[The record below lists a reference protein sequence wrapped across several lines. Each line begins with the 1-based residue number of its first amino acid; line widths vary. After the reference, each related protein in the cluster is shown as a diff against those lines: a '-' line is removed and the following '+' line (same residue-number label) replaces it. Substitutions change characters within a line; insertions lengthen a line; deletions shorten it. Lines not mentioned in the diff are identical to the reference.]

1 MDYFQALGG
10 DFMYHINARKSI
22 GTPRPTLY
30 PRIQEFGLR
39 PEFTYL
45 QLIAIYLPYSFA
57 DLKGVTKSF
66 SPVRNAPKRVE
77 VPIKT
82 TQLPL
87 PEKRGSSTAS
97 NQDLASCKQ

>member
-10 DFMYHINARKSI
+10 DFMYHMECQEINWNSTFHLISMYSRI
-22 GTPRPTLY
+22 WTL
-30 PRIQEFGLR
+30 RLK
-39 PEFTYL
+39 FTYL
-45 QLIAIYLPYSFA
+45 QHIANNLPYSFT

-66 SPVRNAPKRVE
+66 SPARNAPERVE

-97 NQDLASCKQ
+97 N